1 MFLNLWRLVRN
12 IAITLGVMVSIVFLS
27 ELARLL
33 AFLFQLSPILGYAG
47 VLACAIVCVAI
58 VLRLLRAW
66 YRYPRILSP
75 PPIGDIE
82 TASHE
87 NLRDYCRYLSRYLRQ
102 LTTNPNLS
110 AEARAQAREG
120 MEYISDTLRHHPL
133 NEDLRMCFRKLHEET
148 IKPILSGLMDIAEKQ
163 VRDSVRDVMAGVM
176 LSPYPS
182 LDLLIVLYRNFTMV
196 GRIMNV
202 FRSRP
207 AAREQWLIFRDIFAV
222 VATVNF
228 VNLNRKLIE
237 NMGAQIPMLG
247 RFIDVL
253 VQGVGAGVF
262 TSITGHAAIAR
273 CAAFEPW
280 DREHQRARMAEHS
293 AQFLRD
299 VRLMLTKDLLHELK
313 PRILTTVSAIE
324 TERPGFWEA
333 LENGIRAA
341 VDLTARS
348 CEAWMMRPVVAG
360 VQGVASLTGAAARTA
375 ARQSVRLFKA
385 SAKGSSRVWR
395 SITRAMGTF
404 TERVKYTII
413 GRQINRWYSRN
424 SSYDP

>member
-27 ELARLL
+27 ELTRVL
-33 AFLFQLSPILGYAG
+33 AFLFRLSPILGYAG
-47 VLACAIVCVAI
+47 VLACAIVCVVI

-66 YRYPRILSP
+66 YRYPRVLAP
-75 PPIGDIE
+75 PLIGDIE
-82 TASHE
+82 TASHD
-87 NLRDYCRYLSRYLRQ
+87 NLRDYCRYLSLYLRQ

-110 AEARAQAREG
+110 AEARAQAMEG
-120 MEYISDTLRHHPL
+120 MEYIADTLRHHPL
-133 NEDLRMCFRKLHEET
+133 NEDLRMCIRKLHEEI
-148 IKPILSGLMDIAEKQ
+148 IKPVQSGLVDIAEKQ

-237 NMGAQIPMLG
+237 NMGAQIPVLG
-247 RFIDVL
+247 RFVDVL

-273 CAAFEPW
+273 CATFEPW
-280 DREHQRARMAEHS
+280 DREHQRMRIAEHS

-313 PRILTTVSAIE
+313 PRILTAVPVVE
-324 TERPGFWEA
+324 TEKPGFWEVI
-333 LENGIRAA
+333 ENGIRSA

-348 CEAWMMRPVVAG
+348 CEAWLMRPVVVG
-360 VQGVASLTGAAARTA
+360 VQGVASLTGAAARSA

-385 SAKGSSRVWR
+385 SAKGSTHAWR
-395 SITRAMGTF
+395 SITRAMRTF
-404 TERVKYTII
+404 TERVKYSII
-413 GRQINRWYSRN
+413 GRRINRW
-424 SSYDP
+424 